1 MKSQWETGKI
11 NSNKEDHEEDTK
23 EELAKLRQKLSLGR
37 SESMK
42 QTYERA
48 CKESSSETA
57 ANRSD
62 AIILDSSV
70 KTVSIKEKFE
80 KGNIDNETEEERIE
94 RLKKE
99 REEEINIITESE
111 TTSKEARNKFKQ
123 IDASVAKGGPLSPTS
138 QHNVSPLVNG
148 LTKHKISETG
158 EVVKSGESILDDVT
172 IDSAQLQERFTY
184 FENFKEAPKEP
195 KRFQI
200 TPPRDIQEVVENNAE
215 LHRDPNVIRSCDVI
229 EDIPKVDTAKKMLD
243 KFKAL
248 ENQKDNQSIGPKP
261 LKRITPPREYTAD
274 SEANNH
280 EPSPERDPN
289 ISEFLISSNSGFF
302 LTIISIFSSF
312 ES

>member
-1 MKSQWETGKI
+1 
-11 NSNKEDHEEDTK
+11 
-23 EELAKLRQKLSLGR
+23 
-37 SESMK
+37 MK

-48 CKESSSETA
+48 CKESSIETA
-57 ANRSD
+57 PNRSD
-62 AIILDSSV
+62 AVILDSSV

-80 KGNIDNETEEERIE
+80 KGNVDNETEEERIE

-99 REEEINIITESE
+99 REEEINIIAESE

-138 QHNVSPLVNG
+138 QQPLVNG
-148 LTKHKISETG
+148 LTKHKVSETG
-158 EVVKSGESILDDVT
+158 EVVKSGESLLDDVT

-200 TPPRDIQEVVENNAE
+200 TPPRDVQEVVENNAE
-215 LHRDPNVIRSCDVI
+215 LYRDPNVVRSCDVI

-248 ENQKDNQSIGPKP
+248 ENQKDNQSIGLKP
-261 LKRITPPREYTAD
+261 LKRITPPRECTAD
-274 SEANNH
+274 SEAKNH

-302 LTIISIFSSF
+302 LTII
-312 ES
+312 